1 MNTAAALQPSGN
13 QLYRLHITIELTAPF
28 NTAASEPSRLG
39 IDSPLLRDHLG
50 RICLPGTLVQGRVLE
65 EINNW
70 PGFSTLRERLG
81 KVAEGQSLAPNR
93 KQINIGDL
101 VMIEPVAPTTHTFVR
116 ISKNEIT
123 GATKEGALQVIEQP
137 APSGALLKFT
147 GDALIVCD
155 ETTAGNVRTELEGAL
170 RLVPNFGADRSVG
183 FGVVQKVTV
192 VHAPVPTTALSWPE
206 NATCVELALHL
217 DRPFLVTQSSPRD
230 NLFNGSDII
239 PGNALKGAFADTL
252 IALGLGNP
260 SAIHGFDDIVFNH
273 AFCAHS
279 ALRPRALPES
289 LVEFKHNERKI
300 ALDLAAESEPVVL
313 GEGHALAAPLFAL
326 DWKDPPSPPHVPRD
340 LLGAETSLRHHFGWA
355 TPAHLLRVRTAI
367 ESETRAAAEGKLFA
381 YDQVVHERAPTG
393 DEKTPQPHIWR
404 ARIAISALTP
414 DAQRSAR
421 TTLLKVLQT
430 GLVGLGKTKA
440 HVTVSAVTAAPS
452 SNVIALVTGQKIFLT
467 LQTTALLTRPGKL
480 TENASA
486 ADLHA
491 AYADTF
497 AALSKQGFTLS
508 HYYARQSLRGG
519 HYQNQRFKNGTVY
532 APWLVTNAGS
542 VFVLTVTD
550 KAGAATDALRIWLQ
564 RGLPISADWGAQYAA
579 WQTNPY
585 LPQNGFGEIAINY
598 PEHTTW
604 APSAHHVH
612 VSRLTENPT
621 PRIAA

>member
-65 EINNW
+65 ELNNW
-70 PGFSTLRERLG
+70 PDFCTLRERLG
-81 KVAEGQSLAPNR
+81 GVAAEQSLAPHR
-93 KQINIGDL
+93 KKIIMGDL
-101 VMIEPVAPTTHTFVR
+101 VMIAPVAATTHTFVR
-116 ISKNEIT
+116 ISKHELT

-300 ALDLAAESEPVVL
+300 ALDLAAQCGPVVL
-313 GEGHALAAPLFAL
+313 GKDDVLAAPLFAL
-326 DWKDPPSPPHVPRD
+326 DWKDPPAPPHLPRD
-340 LLGAETSLRHHFGWA
+340 LLGTETSLKHHFGWA

-367 ESETRAAAEGKLFA
+367 KSETRAAAEGKLFA
-381 YDQVVHERAPTG
+381 YDQVIHERAPTG

-404 ARIAISALTP
+404 ARIDISALP
-414 DAQRSAR
+414 SEAQDSTRA
-421 TTLLKVLQT
+421 TLIEVLQT

-440 HVTVSAVTAAPS
+440 HVTVSALSAAPS
-452 SNVIALVTGQKIFLT
+452 RDATTLKTGDQIFLT
-467 LQTTALLTRPGKL
+467 LQTAALLTRPGKL

-491 AYADTF
+491 AYAKTFDTR
-497 AALSKQGFTLS
+497 SEQGFSLS

-519 HYQNQRFKNGTVY
+519 HYQSQRFKNGAVY

-542 VFVLTVTD
+542 VFVLTVTNVD
-550 KAGAATDALRIWLQ
+550 TAAGALSCWLQ
-564 RGLPISADWGAQYAA
+564 RGLPIPADWGSQYAA

-585 LPQNGFGEIAINY
+585 LPQNGFGEIAIHY
-598 PEHTTW
+598 PEHTDW
-604 APSAHHVH
+604 APSTHEVK
-612 VSRLTENPT
+612 VSSLTANPT
-621 PRIAA
+621 PRTAA